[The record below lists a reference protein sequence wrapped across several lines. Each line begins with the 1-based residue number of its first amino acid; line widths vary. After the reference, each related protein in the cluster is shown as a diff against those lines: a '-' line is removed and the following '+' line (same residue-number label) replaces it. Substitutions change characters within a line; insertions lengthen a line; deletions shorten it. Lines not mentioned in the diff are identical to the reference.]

1 MVGVAYL
8 MRHCVS
14 KLVDTG
20 SSSTSMAI
28 PTRPLIW
35 RCSNRK
41 SIARH
46 LPVLAYPFGKSMQT
60 LPSAPFALIVATVLL
75 SISQRL
81 IRHVLCLSS
90 GLRSRNT
97 FNIRRKAVIPGG
109 LSGAGLMCC
118 AWV

>member
-8 MRHCVS
+8 IRRCVS
-14 KLVDTG
+14 KLVDMG
-20 SSSTSMAI
+20 SSITSMAI
-28 PTRPLIW
+28 LTRPLILW
-35 RCSNRK
+35 CSNRN

-46 LPVLAYPFGKSMQT
+46 LPVLAYPFGKGMQT

-81 IRHVLCLSS
+81 IRHVLCVSS

-97 FNIRRKAVIPGG
+97 SNIRRKAVIPGK
-109 LSGAGLMCC
+109 LSGSSMMFC
-118 AWV
+118 A